1 MFVLEI
7 VQHMLANIISSPYSF
22 KNYSIVRPGTSRDP
36 FGVSYMKDD
45 NSGVWAE
52 ALMCHAGYKYVL
64 RIKPNPEYP
73 RWSCYTISLLD
84 PDTYDVV
91 CEHNVETSGM
101 MMMDYTGFN
110 NISFA
115 MMNIIHRLLAEH
127 FDVPGVVR
135 KKESESK

>member
-22 KNYSIVRPGTSRDP
+22 KNYSIVRPSTSRDP

-52 ALMCHAGYKYVL
+52 VPMNHSGYKYVL
-64 RIKPNPEYP
+64 RIKPNPECP

-84 PDTYDVV
+84 PNTYDVV
-91 CEHNVETSGM
+91 CEHNVETRGM
-101 MMMDYTGFN
+101 PVMSYTEFN
-110 NISFA
+110 DISFV
-115 MMNIIHRLLAEH
+115 MMHTIHRLLAEH
-127 FDVPGVVR
+127 FDVPGSVR
-135 KKESESK
+135 KENQ